1 MMEPT
6 NREALI
12 AFFGIAHRWRIDRR
26 EQALLLGVAPAELD
40 HLAGPTGATA
50 LSDETLERLG
60 YLLRID
66 AGLQVLLPIP
76 ERADAWVH
84 QPNAAPIFAG
94 GSALSHMVRGGV
106 SNLRDVADHL
116 TPVLSGDFS

>member
-1 MMEPT
+1 MMKPT

-12 AFFGIAHRWRIDRR
+12 AFFGIAHRWRLDRR

-40 HLAGPTGATA
+40 HLADATGATA
-50 LSDETLERLG
+50 LSDETLVRLG

-94 GSALSHMVRGGV
+94 GTALSHMVRGGV

-116 TPVLSGDFS
+116 APFLSGDFS